1 LMSDF
6 MAVFLSSMIVM
17 IIIALMFFLTLKKVI
32 DLEKRLRS

>member
-1 LMSDF
+1 

-32 DLEKRLRS
+32 DLEKKLKS